1 MSTIRAATRFDHQR
15 RVERPL
21 EPLKRWHVG
30 LDSDDGADLV
40 VAWIVGELDFAESL
54 QERRHVHPEATAIA
68 LAEAVPAADRV
79 VLGAAPRLDGAV
91 LGGLLLIGGAE
102 VDPVALLD
110 EPRVKLVDTSEL
122 LLQLSRSDLA
132 EQCGWVSGLV
142 RP

>member
-1 MSTIRAATRFDHQR
+1 MNGLGCQPFGQR
-15 RVERPL
+15 RDLITTTCCQRPL

-91 LGGLLLIGGAE
+91 LGGLCSSA
-102 VDPVALLD
+102 A
-110 EPRVKLVDTSEL
+110 PRSTQSPCSTSH
-122 LLQLSRSDLA
+122 A
-132 EQCGWVSGLV
+132 
-142 RP
+142 

>member
-1 MSTIRAATRFDHQR
+1 MNGLGCQPFGQRRDLITNDVLSTTARAAETLAVR
-15 RVERPL
+15 
-21 EPLKRWHVG
+21 

-91 LGGLLLIGGAE
+91 LGGLCSSA
-102 VDPVALLD
+102 A
-110 EPRVKLVDTSEL
+110 PRSTQSPCSTSH
-122 LLQLSRSDLA
+122 A
-132 EQCGWVSGLV
+132 
-142 RP
+142 